1 MNMLD
6 RKLIRDVAHLRGQV
20 AAVALVVA
28 CGVAAFVAMRSTY
41 RSLLESQDAYY
52 RQYRFAHVFAQLKR
66 APDSIAARIN
76 DIPGVAATTTRVVAN
91 VTLDVPGVSEPARG
105 RIISIPEKQTPML
118 NDLHLVSGRYV
129 EAGKRDEV
137 IVSGAFANAN
147 GLRPGDALTVIIN
160 GRWQRLHIVGVALSP
175 EYVYEIGGGEM
186 FPDSRRFG
194 VMWMCRAALGP
205 VFDMDGAFNDVA
217 LALAPGASESAV
229 IERLDALLD
238 NYGSLG
244 AYGRE
249 DQTSHHFIS
258 NEIAELQVT
267 STFVPGIF
275 LGVTAFL
282 LHLVLSRLVTT
293 QREQIAVL
301 KAFGYGNFSIGLHY
315 LKLAMVA
322 VSGGVALGIAGGWWF
337 GYRITT
343 LYTEFFRFPVLRF
356 STGATILLT
365 SVLISILSAG
375 AGALI
380 AVRRAVVLPPAE
392 AMRPEPPARFRAGF
406 IEKLGLAHF
415 LSPAMRII
423 VRNLARRPIKSLLTT
438 FGIALSV
445 ALLVTGF
452 FLYYDAIERVIDVMF
467 RVVYREDVSIVFNE
481 PRPAGA
487 RYDVAHLPGVI
498 RVEAHRFVP
507 ARLRFGHRMRRLA
520 LTGLENDA
528 ELWRVVDM
536 DYRVSEL
543 PPEGLVLTK
552 KLAESLGV
560 NPGDVLTVEV
570 LEGERPVRQVPVVG
584 TVDDL
589 VGMSAYMELRALNR
603 LLREGGTISG
613 LHLMVDKR
621 SLPLLYATLKRTPA
635 IRSVIVPSA
644 LLDNF
649 NQTLARTIGTSTGVL
664 IFFACVIAFGVVYNG
679 ARITLSERGREL
691 ASLRV
696 LGFTRREIAT
706 MLLGEQAL
714 LVLLA
719 IPVGW
724 AMGYG
729 LSWLI
734 TWAIDT
740 ELMRLPLVIS
750 SRTLARA
757 SLIVVFAALVSGLLV
772 ARRLQRLDLIEVL
785 KTRE

>member
-20 AAVALVVA
+20 VAVALVVA

-41 RSLLESQDAYY
+41 HSLLASQDAYY
-52 RQYRFAHVFAQLKR
+52 RQYRFAEVFAQFKR
-66 APDSIAARIN
+66 APATLAARIAS
-76 DIPGVAATTTRVVAN
+76 IPGVAVAETRVVAN

-105 RIISIPEKQTPML
+105 RIISIPEKQAPML
-118 NDLHLVSGRYV
+118 NDLHMVNGRYV
-129 EAGKRDEV
+129 EVGKRDEV
-137 IVSGAFANAN
+137 IISGAFAGAN
-147 GLRPGDALTVIIN
+147 NLHPGDALTVIIN
-160 GRWQRLHIVGVALSP
+160 GRWQRLRIVGVALSP

-194 VMWMCRAALGP
+194 VMWMSRAALGP
-205 VFDMDGAFNDVA
+205 AFDMEGAFNDVA
-217 LALAPGASESAV
+217 ISLAPGASESAV
-229 IERLDALLD
+229 IERLDTLLED
-238 NYGSLG
+238 YGCLG
-244 AYGRE
+244 AYGRD

-282 LHLVLSRLVTT
+282 LHLVLSRLVAT
-293 QREQIAVL
+293 QRDQIAVL
-301 KAFGYGNFSIGLHY
+301 KAFGYSNLSIGLHY
-315 LKLAMVA
+315 LKLALVA

-337 GYRITT
+337 GYRITE

-356 STGATILLT
+356 GASASVLLT
-365 SVLISILSAG
+365 AVLISFVSASAG
-375 AGALI
+375 ALV
-380 AVRRAVVLPPAE
+380 AVRRAVLLPPAE

-406 IEKLGLAHF
+406 IERFGLAYF
-415 LSPAMRII
+415 LSPAARII
-423 VRNLARRPIKSLLTT
+423 VRNLARRPLKALLTT

-452 FLYYDAIERVIDVMF
+452 FLYYDAINRVVDVMF
-467 RVVYREDVSIVFNE
+467 HVVYREDVSIVFNE
-481 PRPAGA
+481 PRPASV

-498 RVEAHRFVP
+498 RAEAHRFVP
-507 ARLRFGHRMRRLA
+507 ARLRFGHRMRRMA
-520 LTGLENDA
+520 LTGLEGGA

-536 DYRVSEL
+536 DYRVSVL

-552 KLAESLGV
+552 KLAELLGAK
-560 NPGDVLTVEV
+560 PGDVLTVEV
-570 LEGERPVRQVPVVG
+570 MEGERPVRQVLVAG

-589 VGMSAYMELRALNR
+589 IGMSAYMELGALNR
-603 LLREGGTISG
+603 LMREGGTISG
-613 LHLMVDKR
+613 LHLMVDD
-621 SLPLLYATLKRTPA
+621 SALPALYATLKKTPA
-635 IRSVIVPSA
+635 VRSVIVPSA

-649 NQTLARTIGTSTGVL
+649 NQTLARTMGTSTAVL

-679 ARITLSERGREL
+679 ARIALSERGREL

-696 LGFTRREIAT
+696 LGLTQREVAV

-719 IPVGW
+719 IPTGW
-724 AMGYG
+724 ALGYG

-750 SRTLARA
+750 GRTLMRA
-757 SLIVVFAALVSGLLV
+757 SLIVVLAALLSGLLV
-772 ARRLQRLDLIEVL
+772 ARRLRRLDLIEVL